1 MRRTSRRRGAGR
13 RAGVAGAAL
22 ALIGAGMAA
31 CGQSNDTVQ
40 IALAAPVSTPAYAG
54 VQRGAEMALAEVN
67 AAGGVDGR
75 TLQLVVRDD
84 SSSAQRAIAIATE
97 LVADPSVVAVV
108 GHLNSAA
115 TLAAAAVYNDPAHGL
130 VNVSPAASS
139 PLVTNAG
146 PWTFRV
152 CPSDLEHGPALAAWA
167 VNHLRQRRA
176 VVLYSNDDYGRGVLG
191 SFANAFKALGG
202 QVLSEDPYLPAMLN
216 GDGDPDPYLRRAIRN
231 RMNVLV
237 IAGQSE
243 DGAAILREARGDG
256 YDGAVMGADGLT
268 GLRDMGSIANG
279 VYVSSAWLPD
289 QPGEASQRFV
299 QEYRGRYKTDPDQ
312 FAAMTYDAVR
322 LVAQAIREVGPDRA
336 AIRSYLEQVGRGRP
350 AFQGVSGTIAFDEHG
365 DVVNKKVIVG
375 VIRDGQLVSA
385 Q

>member
-1 MRRTSRRRGAGR
+1 MCRTNRRIGALMTGLVLAAFT
-13 RAGVAGAAL
+13 AGLPACESAGGTVEIAVAG
-22 ALIGAGMAA
+22 
-31 CGQSNDTVQ
+31 
-40 IALAAPVSTPAYAG
+40 PVSTPAYSG
-54 VQRGAEMALAEVN
+54 LQRAADMAVAEVN

-75 TLQLVVRDD
+75 QLKLVVRDD
-84 SSSAQRAIAIATE
+84 STKPQRAIAIATE
-97 LVADPSVVAVV
+97 LVADPNVVAVV

-115 TLAAAAVYNDPAHGL
+115 TLAAAPVYNDAEHGL

-139 PLVTNAG
+139 PLVTGAG

-167 VNHLRQRRA
+167 INHLRDRRA
-176 VVLYSNDDYGRGVLG
+176 VVLYANDDYGRGVLG
-191 SFANAFKALGG
+191 SFTNAFKQMGG
-202 QVLSEDPYLPAMLN
+202 QVLSQDPYLPSMLS

-231 RMNVLV
+231 RMDVLV
-237 IAGQSE
+237 IAGQAE
-243 DGAAILREARGDG
+243 DGAAILRKARADG
-256 YDGAVMGADGLT
+256 YDGPVMGADGLT
-268 GLRDMGSIANG
+268 GLRDVGSVANG

-299 QEYRGRYKTDPDQ
+299 QAYRERYDAEPDQ

-350 AFQGVSGTIAFDEHG
+350 AFQGVSGSIAFDEHG
-365 DVVNKKVIVG
+365 DVENKNVVIG
-375 VIRDGQLVSA
+375 VIRNGQLVSA